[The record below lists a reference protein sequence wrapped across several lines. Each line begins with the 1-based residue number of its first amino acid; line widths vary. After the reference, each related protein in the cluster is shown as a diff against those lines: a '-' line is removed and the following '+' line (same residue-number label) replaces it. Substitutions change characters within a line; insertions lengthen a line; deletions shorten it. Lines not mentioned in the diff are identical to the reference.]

1 MLNLGHLPLAATFL
15 TLDAKV
21 GTKAEPFLRKRS
33 RGRLPAE
40 GRRQTEQ
47 RCRLIRPGIKRVG
60 GQAEGGEEKGGE
72 ALGLQRQRTTPCC
85 YRVTKW

>member
-40 GRRQTEQ
+40 EGRRQTER

-72 ALGLQRQRTTPCC
+72 ALGLQRQRRTRSCHAATG
-85 YRVTKW
+85 